1 MARSKSIILTPG
13 EKRSAVA
20 DLKKKIKDQNAA
32 LKDFGKI
39 LKQRE
44 KDNAAWLK
52 GHNKLVAALEK
63 DLAKMNGDF
72 AVLTAS

>member
-13 EKRSAVA
+13 EKRSAIA

-32 LKDFGKI
+32 LKDLGKI

-52 GHNKLVAALEK
+52 AHNKQVAGLEK
-63 DLAKMNGDF
+63 DLAKMNSDF
-72 AVLTAS
+72 VALSS

>member
-13 EKRSAVA
+13 EKRSAIA

-32 LKDFGKI
+32 LKDLAKI
-39 LKQRE
+39 LKYRE

-52 GHNKLVAALEK
+52 DHNKQVAGLEK
-63 DLAKMNGDF
+63 DLAKMNIDF
-72 AVLTAS
+72 VTLSS